1 MNKKT
6 KKAKQVTKIVQLK
19 VRTDV
24 KSGMVEIGS
33 IVEAPAFDYVSNDD
47 KKNLKF

>member
-1 MNKKT
+1 MKKKT
-6 KKAKQVTKIVQLK
+6 KKRITKHVQLR
-19 VRTDV
+19 VRTGV